1 MISETI
7 LHYKIIKKLGEGG
20 MGVVYLA
27 EDTKLKRYVAIKFL
41 PHQISANEEE
51 RKRFEIEAQAAAS
64 FNHPNI
70 STIYAIEETD
80 SEVFIVME
88 FIDGI
93 ELRDKLKSG
102 PIPSEK
108 TLNIAI
114 QIAMGLEAAHK
125 KGIIHRDIKSQ
136 NIMIT
141 EAGKVKVMDFG
152 LAKIQGETGLTKS
165 GSTLGTVS
173 YMSPEQATNEPVDH
187 RSDIWSLGV
196 LLYEMITGELP
207 FKGKHEAGI
216 LYSIVNS
223 ELLKIPNVDCPEGL
237 GFIVQKALVKNP
249 DERYQNMSE
258 VLNDL
263 KTIESGNVLPKPH
276 IKKTSY
282 KAMIFAVALIAVC
295 IIALVILFLN
305 NKPDN
310 NLPPMRTVRITTYP
324 GEEYNPVF
332 SPDGQSIAFS
342 WNDPQKNNFD
352 IYVKRIDSGNP
363 LRLTSRTWDNVLPTW
378 SPDGNHIAFVRRG
391 EYGVTEYDDE
401 VYSSGWSEIYM
412 VPSLGGREQKIIN
425 FTPQSLGPM
434 SPISWS
440 RDSKF
445 IYYSSWDS
453 TDYSF
458 RIFKVSIL
466 TSKIEK
472 ITHLPDTLTSDYSPS
487 ISPDGRFV
495 AFKRILKG
503 KYDIYIQ
510 NLEDQQIKRITNIN
524 GDEIHGF
531 CWNSDSRSILFS
543 ANLDGTFSLWKT
555 DLERSEP
562 IKIINGIS
570 INDPRISSGGKNL
583 IYTEILENSNI
594 WKIDLNNPDR
604 ETLLI
609 GSSAFFNQMPDI
621 SPDGKR
627 ILFQSSRTGNPSI
640 WVCDSDGSNPT
651 HIAGYGE
658 PFWSP
663 DGSEILIN
671 NNDGI
676 NILKANGSLPVK
688 ITDQFIKA
696 IWTKDGSGFYASKT
710 KVLQIF
716 RISRDGT
723 VQKQITKKF
732 GHYPQ
737 VYGDFIYYLKGY
749 KTKEIWRVPLNGG
762 LEEPVLQRV
771 DGLVLRSWTV
781 VKKGIYFIRENE
793 TSPELDFYNF
803 NTKKITLIKEVPLA
817 STYMLSTIAV
827 DPKEQYL
834 LYSKNEP
841 VKSDIIM
848 VENFQL
854 N

>member
-1 MISETI
+1 MIGKQI
-7 LHYKIIKKLGEGG
+7 LHYKILEKLGEGG

-27 EDTKLKRYVAIKFL
+27 DDSKLKRQVAIKFL
-41 PHQISANEEE
+41 PHHISSNEED

-64 FNHPNI
+64 LNHPNI
-70 STIYAIEETD
+70 ATIYATEETD

-93 ELRDKLKSG
+93 ELKDKIKSG
-102 PIPSEK
+102 PISTEE
-108 TLNIAI
+108 TINIAI
-114 QIAMGLEAAHK
+114 QIAKGLEAAHK

-136 NIMIT
+136 NVMIA
-141 EAGKVKVMDFG
+141 EEDKVKIMDFG
-152 LAKIQGETGLTKS
+152 LAKIQGETGITKND
-165 GSTLGTVS
+165 STPGTVS
-173 YMSPEQATNEPVDH
+173 YMSPEQATSEPVDH
-187 RSDIWSLGV
+187 RSDIWSFGV

-216 LYSIVNS
+216 LYSIVHS
-223 ELLKIPNVDCPEGL
+223 EPPKIQNVNCPEGL

-263 KTIESGNVLPKPH
+263 KTIESGNEISKPSLKRISH
-276 IKKTSY
+276 
-282 KAMIFAVALIAVC
+282 KALIFTIALIAVC

-310 NLPPMRTVRITTYP
+310 NLPPMRTVRITSYP
-324 GEEYNPVF
+324 GEEYYPAL

-342 WNDPQKNNFD
+342 WNGPDKDNFD

-363 LRLTSRTWDNVLPTW
+363 LRLTSSTWDDVQPAW
-378 SPDGNHIAFVRRG
+378 SPEGSHIAFVRRG
-391 EYGVTEYDDE
+391 EYGVREYDDE

-425 FTPQSLGPM
+425 YTPQSLGPM
-434 SPISWS
+434 SSISWS

-445 IYYSSWDS
+445 IYYSSWDPA
-453 TDYSF
+453 DYSF
-458 RIFKVSIL
+458 RIFKVSIV

-472 ITHLPDTLTSDYSPS
+472 ITHLPDSLTSDYSPS

-510 NLEDQQIKRITNIN
+510 NLEDQQIKRITNIK

-531 CWNSDSRSILFS
+531 CWNSDSRTILFS

-555 DLERSEP
+555 DLEGNEP
-562 IKIINGIS
+562 IKIINAIS
-570 INDPRISSGGKNL
+570 ISDPRISIGGKNL
-583 IYTEILENSNI
+583 IYAERLENSNI
-594 WKIDLNNPDR
+594 LKIDLNNPDR

-651 HIAGYGE
+651 QIVGYGE

-676 NILKANGSLPVK
+676 NILKANGGLPLK

-696 IWTKDGSGFYASKT
+696 IWTKDGSGFYASKP

-716 RISRDGT
+716 RISRDGS

-749 KTKEIWRVPLNGG
+749 QTKEIWRVPLNGG
-762 LEEPVLQRV
+762 LEEQVLQGV
-771 DGLVLRSWTV
+771 DGLILRSWTV

-793 TSPELDFYNF
+793 TLPELDFYNF

-827 DPKEQYL
+827 DPQEQYL